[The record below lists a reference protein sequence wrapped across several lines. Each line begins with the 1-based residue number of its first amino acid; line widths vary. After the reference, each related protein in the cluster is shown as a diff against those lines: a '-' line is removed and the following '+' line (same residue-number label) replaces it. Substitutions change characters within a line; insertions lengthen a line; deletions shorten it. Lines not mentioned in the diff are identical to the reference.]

1 LAVEILKEG
10 KKAIEEIRNKSGSTN
25 VDMISIDMSIQKSIR
40 NGVETFLKSYGRLDI
55 LIHNAADFDISRKV
69 PIYSSE
75 NIETVWATNHVGPV
89 LLTELLLPLIKKNNG
104 ARIITI
110 SSKGLMLYPFLK
122 VNLKDPEFREGK
134 YSVEKAYYQSKL
146 AQVMYTYWLAEKLIN
161 DKVTVNCIR
170 VTNVKIDIFRY
181 PNLSNSMKKL
191 YSMKSKF
198 SITPEEKAK
207 AYTSLAL
214 DDKYKEITGK
224 YFDENLRIVKSSA
237 YSYKK
242 ENQEKLMQRTFDFIK
257 DV

>member
-1 LAVEILKEG
+1 
-10 KKAIEEIRNKSGSTN
+10 
-25 VDMISIDMSIQKSIR
+25 
-40 NGVETFLKSYGRLDI
+40 
-55 LIHNAADFDISRKV
+55 
-69 PIYSSE
+69 
-75 NIETVWATNHVGPV
+75 
-89 LLTELLLPLIKKNNG
+89 
-104 ARIITI
+104 
-110 SSKGLMLYPFLK
+110 MLYPFLK

>member
-122 VNLKDPEFREGK
+122 VNLKDPEFRE
-134 YSVEKAYYQSKL
+134 EK
-146 AQVMYTYWLAEKLIN
+146 
-161 DKVTVNCIR
+161 D
-170 VTNVKIDIFRY
+170 
-181 PNLSNSMKKL
+181 
-191 YSMKSKF
+191 
-198 SITPEEKAK
+198 
-207 AYTSLAL
+207 
-214 DDKYKEITGK
+214 
-224 YFDENLRIVKSSA
+224 
-237 YSYKK
+237 
-242 ENQEKLMQRTFDFIK
+242 
-257 DV
+257 